1 MYVYTYISC
10 MDVRKIKQSLKSR
23 TDLTFTA
30 RLNVITSWS
39 DAQTSVLLWDIISQ
53 NIYVKQSYSETMIK

>member
-53 NIYVKQSYSETMIK
+53 NIYVKQSY